1 MLLKSKIKILIKKW
15 IYPVDVYIKILKSGG
30 MALKVGG
37 LTLEKT
43 KRKKVINTLK
53 NKKKQLVETEKI

>member
-1 MLLKSKIKILIKKW
+1 M
-15 IYPVDVYIKILKSGG
+15 DVYIKILKSGG

-43 KRKKVINTLK
+43 KRKKAINTLK